1 MSGTCRT
8 PPNHIRSGHRSDG
21 GCGRRPL
28 ADAGGIEFHP
38 AFDKA
43 KSVIGKEEY
52 RAALG
57 INGCEH
63 RSDIKTRELARGIVK
78 TFPVQGVSLIGED
91 GDFMSDGAAG
101 ESANNLIDQVQ
112 HD

>member
-1 MSGTCRT
+1 M
-8 PPNHIRSGHRSDG
+8 
-21 GCGRRPL
+21 
-28 ADAGGIEFHP
+28 
-38 AFDKA
+38 
-43 KSVIGKEEY
+43 
-52 RAALG
+52 
-57 INGCEH
+57 
-63 RSDIKTRELARGIVK
+63 GIVK